1 MPNACP
7 QVPSNK
13 TLVLMAIKTIPSAY
27 NQRQVLRKT
36 WLNQEY
42 WTKLDIVIHT
52 IFLMGTQLDP
62 FGQHIDLDHREFNAK
77 GSFIIFFR
85 IFEFLI
91 SLEKVKFSSPINAS
105 SLNMEKS

>member
-1 MPNACP
+1 
-7 QVPSNK
+7 
-13 TLVLMAIKTIPSAY
+13 MAIKSIPSAY

-77 GSFIIFFR
+77 GSFIIIYIENSNFR
-85 IFEFLI
+85 LVKKKFYLLRLI
-91 SLEKVKFSSPINAS
+91 IQA
-105 SLNMEKS
+105 

>member
-1 MPNACP
+1 
-7 QVPSNK
+7 
-13 TLVLMAIKTIPSAY
+13 MAIKTIPSAY

-77 GSFIIFFR
+77 GSFIIFYNDDFFFNDKIGALHHGRPRHDNCPNCFR
-85 IFEFLI
+85 GH
-91 SLEKVKFSSPINAS
+91 
-105 SLNMEKS
+105 